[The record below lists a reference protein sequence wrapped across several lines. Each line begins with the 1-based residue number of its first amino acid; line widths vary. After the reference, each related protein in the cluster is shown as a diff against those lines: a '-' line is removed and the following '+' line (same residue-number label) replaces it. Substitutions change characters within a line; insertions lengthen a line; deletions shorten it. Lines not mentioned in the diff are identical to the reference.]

1 MGKEKILKEV
11 KNKKRRYL
19 QFASDLLRE
28 LGVGAFQCFND
39 VNRGYGGNDI
49 FFIQQKQNRLFRSH
63 GKIVMRC
70 SLLGPV
76 PGNHS
81 VHCFSVNIS
90 PVFLSPFKEMVL

>member
-28 LGVGAFQCFND
+28 LGSVRFND

-49 FFIQQKQNRLFRSH
+49 FFIQQKQNRVFRSH